1 MKIIDIDFDDP
12 VFRNCFEE
20 YYVNSSPMEISSSK
34 SISRRRDN
42 SDYYLKFLKKK
53 CTLNHCS
60 VDDNGDYVYFSFS
73 SIKKEPKTGKD
84 YVHVYFVFNN
94 RLNFFSPE
102 MVVKNAYAIWNHQ
115 LEVSGLDFCGS
126 SILRINKRLSFIKF
140 IKRYVKAAEFL
151 DKDNF
156 AIVRKERIK
165 EEYEKI

>member
-1 MKIIDIDFDDP
+1 
-12 VFRNCFEE
+12 
-20 YYVNSSPMEISSSK
+20 
-34 SISRRRDN
+34 
-42 SDYYLKFLKKK
+42 
-53 CTLNHCS
+53 
-60 VDDNGDYVYFSFS
+60 
-73 SIKKEPKTGKD
+73 
-84 YVHVYFVFNN
+84 
-94 RLNFFSPE
+94 